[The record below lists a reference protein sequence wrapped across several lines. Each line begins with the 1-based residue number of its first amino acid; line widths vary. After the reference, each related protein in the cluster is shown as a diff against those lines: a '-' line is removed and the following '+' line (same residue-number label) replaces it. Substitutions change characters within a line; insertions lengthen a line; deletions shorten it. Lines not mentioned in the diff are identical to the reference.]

1 MTSYPSAETTHA
13 LMLGYRAPVRGRHV
27 SGWTFEAHVI
37 DANGDLIVQRVD
49 NFRAHA
55 FVANPG
61 YRVATQLD
69 YDRWSAK
76 RFPDSVNAA
85 VTEGKLFPLA
95 NLGRFYDALGNCS
108 SMDELI
114 ALIVELR

>member
-1 MTSYPSAETTHA
+1 MTSYPSAEGTRA
-13 LMLGYRAPVRGRHV
+13 FMLGYRVPVCGRHV

-37 DANGDLIVQRVD
+37 DANGDLSVQRVD

-61 YRVATQLD
+61 YRVATQWD

-76 RFPDSVNAA
+76 KFPDSVNAA
-85 VTEGKLFPLA
+85 VTGGRLFPLA
-95 NLGRFYDALGNCS
+95 NLGRFYEALGGTS